1 MPYQGN
7 LVAAMACPPA
17 NFVITPLA
25 LPESSSPQCWD
36 VKEVPAS
43 SCPAPED
50 SCLVFKSARW
60 FPYHWL
66 QQSTRGMIN
75 WRKNELIKVAPFGA
89 RVVVVVVGWGGAKQE
104 KTIPTQQLSIK
115 PVPFIIFSFHWTSSS
130 AWYRITDLSW
140 MRSSLSSAPNSAV
153 VVVWMKTRQLDTNS
167 LTPENDRGWY
177 EGLRMRTS
185 SDNLVNHQWMVIA
198 YLSGMVWLSAGVLLH
213 GISRQQTSAVS
224 GGFIFYFYFFRFPF
238 RILRVANAHRLWCC
252 KSQLFHRMR
261 VIEPYHNSKSWS
273 IFMHSHMMIFIQR
286 RMIWR
291 DWTQPNFLLQSHLV
305 TPTSNQ
311 HPIQSQ

>member
-104 KTIPTQQLSIK
+104 KTIPKQQLSRK
-115 PVPFIIFSFHWTSSS
+115 PENHNFSFYVTSSS
-130 AWYRITDLSW
+130 ARKRPFLKEVILV
-140 MRSSLSSAPNSAV
+140 LSSEQCSGGGGVNE
-153 VVVWMKTRQLDTNS
+153 S
-167 LTPENDRGWY
+167 LENWVI
-177 EGLRMRTS
+177 
-185 SDNLVNHQWMVIA
+185 LVNMEISVI
-198 YLSGMVWLSAGVLLH
+198 LGH
-213 GISRQQTSAVS
+213 EKT
-224 GGFIFYFYFFRFPF
+224 
-238 RILRVANAHRLWCC
+238 
-252 KSQLFHRMR
+252 K
-261 VIEPYHNSKSWS
+261 
-273 IFMHSHMMIFIQR
+273 IQN
-286 RMIWR
+286 I
-291 DWTQPNFLLQSHLV
+291 
-305 TPTSNQ
+305 
-311 HPIQSQ
+311 IY

>member
-153 VVVWMKTRQLDTNS
+153 VVVLC
-167 LTPENDRGWY
+167 L
-177 EGLRMRTS
+177 
-185 SDNLVNHQWMVIA
+185 
-198 YLSGMVWLSAGVLLH
+198 
-213 GISRQQTSAVS
+213 
-224 GGFIFYFYFFRFPF
+224 
-238 RILRVANAHRLWCC
+238 
-252 KSQLFHRMR
+252 
-261 VIEPYHNSKSWS
+261 
-273 IFMHSHMMIFIQR
+273 
-286 RMIWR
+286 
-291 DWTQPNFLLQSHLV
+291 
-305 TPTSNQ
+305 
-311 HPIQSQ
+311 